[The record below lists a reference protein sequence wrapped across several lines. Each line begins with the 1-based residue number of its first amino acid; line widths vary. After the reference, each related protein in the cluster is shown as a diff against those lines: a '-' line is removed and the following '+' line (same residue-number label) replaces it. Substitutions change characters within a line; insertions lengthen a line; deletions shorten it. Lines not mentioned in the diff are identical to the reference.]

1 MQHKLRA
8 HKTPSAPSKS
18 AAVLIFDLCV
28 SEECAVKSGL
38 FQAHKSLPKKRE
50 NAQRTTIFKKR
61 CNWNFF
67 ISKQKVQRT
76 STKTQERASPQRK
89 EERRARSTRGT
100 EVTFCRVLF
109 SFPTPTLF
117 VLPFFFKPRP
127 RVLAA
132 SSVCTC
138 VSHHSESEPN
148 RVWSVSGVCACVCR
162 SR

>member
-28 SEECAVKSGL
+28 CRKNALS
-38 FQAHKSLPKKRE
+38 SLVSQKKKRE
-50 NAQRTTIFKKR
+50 NAQRTTIFKKKMQLEL
-61 CNWNFF
+61 FHF
-67 ISKQKVQRT
+67 KKQKVQRT

-89 EERRARSTRGT
+89 EKRRARSTRGT

-117 VLPFFFKPRP
+117 VLPFFSNPDP
-127 RVLAA
+127 A
-132 SSVCTC
+132 SSQPVPCAPVFLTIPKVSRTVC
-138 VSHHSESEPN
+138 
-148 RVWSVSGVCACVCR
+148 GQ
-162 SR
+162 